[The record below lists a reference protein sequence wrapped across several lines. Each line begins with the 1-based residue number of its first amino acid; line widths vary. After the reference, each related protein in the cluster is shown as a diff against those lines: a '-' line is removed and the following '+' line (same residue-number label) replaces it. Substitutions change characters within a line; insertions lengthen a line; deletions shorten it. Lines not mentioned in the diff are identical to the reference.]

1 MEKDFDYGKA
11 LARLEEIAK
20 KVEDPETALGDIDAY
35 LKETDELIGACRKY
49 LRTARETLDG
59 LDK

>member
-1 MEKDFDYGKA
+1 MEKKFDYEKA

-20 KVEDPETALGDIDAY
+20 KVEDPSTALGDIDAC

-49 LRTARETLDG
+49 LRTARDTMEG

>member
-1 MEKDFDYGKA
+1 MEKFDYGKA

-20 KVEDPETALGDIDAY
+20 KVEDPSTALDDIDAC
-35 LKETDELIGACRKY
+35 LKESDELIGACRKY
-49 LRTARETLDG
+49 LRTLRENLEN